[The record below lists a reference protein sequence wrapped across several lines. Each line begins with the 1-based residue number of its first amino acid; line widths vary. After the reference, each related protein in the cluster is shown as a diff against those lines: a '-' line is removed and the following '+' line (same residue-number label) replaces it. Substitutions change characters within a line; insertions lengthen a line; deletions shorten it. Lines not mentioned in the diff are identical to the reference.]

1 MKFSLALAV
10 AALVGTAS
18 AQTEQRLG
26 SIESRYSP
34 MKAPVDGGN
43 DWYEKSYAQYQHPEN
58 IHVDGNHFTMTIMD
72 GANNAKMSSKQ
83 FYTSGRFSIR
93 MKSAAQMPGTVTAF
107 YLASGDGRSSDEAI
121 GTQDE
126 LDFEIKG
133 NTPNE
138 VQTNVF
144 MDGEESNAVT
154 FVGNTAAEYHTY
166 GFNWNADS
174 VDFEIDGAVVRHA
187 KLHRPLKPMQMS
199 LSIWT
204 TYGLW
209 GGVQEWAGVTDWSRV
224 GGQPISAEFEV
235 IEFPN

>member
-1 MKFSLALAV
+1 MKYSAV
-10 AALVGTAS
+10 ATLFALVGS
-18 AQTEQRLG
+18 AMGQTDQRLG
-26 SIESRYSP
+26 SIDKRYSP
-34 MKAPVDGGN
+34 MRAPAGGN

-58 IHVDGNHFTMTIMD
+58 IHVNGDHFTMSIMD
-72 GANNAKMSSKQ
+72 GANNAKLSSKQ
-83 FYTSGRFSIR
+83 FYTEGRFAIR
-93 MKSAAQMPGTVTAF
+93 MKSAAKMPGTVTAF

-144 MDGEESNAVT
+144 MDGEESNQVT
-154 FVGNTAAEYHTY
+154 FVGNTADEFHTY

-174 VDFEIDGAVVRHA
+174 VDFEIDGRVVRHA

-209 GGVQEWAGVTDWSRV
+209 GGVQEWAGVTDWSRS
-224 GGQPISAEFEV
+224 GGPISAEFEV
-235 IEFPN
+235 VEFPN